1 MAQKAKVKN
10 QSLGIL
16 SEPRPGSAL
25 IPTEKPKVKAG
36 NADLNEGKIS
46 PVGTGLTLGEKAA
59 LKEIAES
66 QDLTLNALMRF
77 ALRRFIVEYRAGKI
91 NLDAEL
97 AEPLPQKKR
106 LKLPS

>member
-10 QSLGIL
+10 SLGIL
-16 SEPRPGSAL
+16 SEPRSGSSL
-25 IPTEKPKVKAG
+25 IPTEKQKAKAG
-36 NADLNEGKIS
+36 NADLNEGKIA

-66 QDLTLNALMRF
+66 HDFTLNALMRF
-77 ALRRFIVEYRAGKI
+77 ALRRFIVDFRAGKI
-91 NLDAEL
+91 DLDAEL
-97 AEPLPQKKR
+97 ADPLPQKKR